1 MSKPVIEVLS
11 EEKITLN
18 RILGKIKGTSKSP
31 TVIAFGG
38 IHGNEFAGVKAIQ
51 NVFKKLEAQN
61 INFSGNFYGITGN
74 IPALNKKV
82 RFVDQDLNR
91 VWTTE
96 HIVNAIKETKD
107 IEQQEQLE
115 LYNTIKEILVSNEG
129 PFYFLDIHTT
139 SCPTEPFITISDSLN
154 NREFSS
160 NFKVPIVLGIEEFLD
175 GPLLTYINE
184 FGHVALGFEAGQHE
198 DPVSADNAEAF
209 LWSALM
215 ASGCIHKSDM
225 NGLKSLESQ
234 FTYSKK
240 QKCFYEIDFKYTIQ
254 KNEKFKIMGQFN
266 NFERINKGQNIAI
279 SNGKVVKANQSGRIF
294 MPLYQKKGDDGF
306 FIVTKISLFWLLISK
321 FVRSFKMHLMLQLL
335 PGVRAS
341 KDFPY
346 ALVVNPRTAKYL
358 ATEIFHLFGYRKKI
372 FREDKWYFI
381 RRDREVSRFI

>member
-18 RILGKIKGTSKSP
+18 RILGKIKGTNKSP

-51 NVFKKLEAQN
+51 NVFKKLEAQS

-74 IPALNKKV
+74 IPALEKKV

-107 IEQQEQLE
+107 IEEQEQLE

-129 PFYFLDIHTT
+129 PFFFLDIHTT

-160 NFKVPIVLGIEEFLD
+160 NFKIPIVLGIEEFLD

-184 FGHVALGFEAGQHE
+184 FGHVALGFEAGQHD
-198 DPVSADNAEAF
+198 DPISAENAEAF

-215 ASGCIHKSDM
+215 ASGCIQKSDVKD
-225 NGLKSLESQ
+225 LKTLGGK
-234 FTYSKK
+234 FTCSKK
-240 QKCFYEIDFKYTIQ
+240 QKCFFEIDFKYTIQ
-254 KNEKFKIMGQFN
+254 KNEKFKIIGQFN
-266 NFERINKGQNIAI
+266 NFEKIKKGQNIAV

-294 MPLYQKKGDDGF
+294 MRLYQKKGDDGF

-321 FVRSFKMHLMLQLL
+321 LVRNFKMHLILQLL